1 MCTPAQMTA
10 LIAEHLD
17 REVAGDAAG
26 AVAVYT
32 ADVEHDMVGSPMGV
46 LHGPDAAQQLYE
58 HLISDLEVTRMA
70 KVREGFGADFAVIEH
85 VVDATVPGTFLGYEG
100 RGRGVHFRML
110 HIFDFRDDMISR
122 ENVWL
127 DGASIAHQLTT

>member
-10 LIAEHLD
+10 LIDEHLE
-17 REVAGDAAG
+17 REIAGDAAG

-32 ADVEHDMVGSPMGV
+32 ADVEHDVVGSPMGV
-46 LHGPDAAQQLYE
+46 LHGPDAAQELYE
-58 HLISDLEVTRMA
+58 HLISDLKVTTMS

-85 VVDATVPGTFLGYEG
+85 VVDATVPGTFLGFEG
-100 RGRGVHFRML
+100 NGRPVHFRML
-110 HIFDFRDDMISR
+110 HVFNFRDDMICR

-127 DGASIAHQLTT
+127 DSASIADQLST